1 MQTQMSAPLRIA
13 KRYWGMSLVRGIIL
27 IIFGLVSI
35 FWPHITFRFFMF
47 AFGIFAIVE
56 GVILIL
62 NAFTQRTVHTP
73 DEPYARTQHTA
84 YSPGMGTNYPQGAG
98 PQAAPRADTGA
109 GNLYSSGYEAA
120 REEFTQGYQAAREE
134 FSHGNPA
141 GAHGAVPGAQPQ
153 GTTEPHTTKHR
164 ANRGTLLLEGVLTI
178 LCGIAALILPTFI
191 GVLALYIIACWAL
204 FKGFGSLM
212 QMRARGVVLA
222 IVGILGVL
230 LFLYIIFNP
239 LHFIRAI
246 FLVVGLF
253 ALIAGIM
260 MVMRGFQHNAAARRA
275 TRPIE
280 PSY

>member
-1 MQTQMSAPLRIA
+1 MTDTQVTWLTQESYDRLKTELDQLIA
-13 KRYWGMSLVRGIIL
+13 NR
-27 IIFGLVSI
+27 
-35 FWPHITFRFFMF
+35 P
-47 AFGIFAIVE
+47 
-56 GVILIL
+56 VI
-62 NAFTQRTVHTP
+62 
-73 DEPYARTQHTA
+73 
-84 YSPGMGTNYPQGAG
+84 
-98 PQAAPRADTGA
+98 AAEINDR
-109 GNLYSSGYEAA
+109 
-120 REEFTQGYQAAREE
+120 REEGDLRENGGYQAAREE

-164 ANRGTLLLEGVLTI
+164 ANRGTLLVEGVLTI
-178 LCGIAALILPTFI
+178 LCGIAVLILPTFI